1 MLEYEKNLTTNR
13 RIELFK
19 TDHWGEGD
27 ENERIDISDI
37 VLDGKEIMK
46 MLNISKPTYLRFEKL
61 GLFKKYNFTVKLYV
75 SGTVR
80 LYRHSLTFYKLS
92 DIASNLLS
100 L

>member
-1 MLEYEKNLTTNR
+1 MERLTNMNFSNR

-61 GLFKKYNFTVKLYV
+61 GFIQEIQFYGK
-75 SGTVR
+75 
-80 LYRHSLTFYKLS
+80 SLCKRNGSPISSFSYFL
-92 DIASNLLS
+92 
-100 L
+100 